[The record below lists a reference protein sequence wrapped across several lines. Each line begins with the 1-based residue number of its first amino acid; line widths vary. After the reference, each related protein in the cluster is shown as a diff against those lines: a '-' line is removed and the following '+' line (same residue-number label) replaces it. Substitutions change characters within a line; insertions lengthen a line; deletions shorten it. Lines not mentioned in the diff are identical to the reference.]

1 MPASYLHGVETIEL
15 TKGPVPVRVVKSAV
29 IGLIGIAPKGP
40 SQSLITVN
48 SATDA
53 AQFGEQLPGFTIP
66 QALSAI
72 QKQGAGTI
80 LVVNVF
86 DEVAHGSAVTAE
98 TQTVASRKAKTAFAP
113 VGATAPVVTNNAAS
127 TTYVPGTDYTID
139 EFGNIKILNAA
150 ITDGS
155 VIKITYKKLNG
166 AAVTSSVII
175 GSINGSTGVKTGT
188 KLFLD
193 SYNMFGFK
201 PKLFISPGYST
212 VNAVAT
218 ELIAMADLY
227 KAHALIDAPIGTT
240 PAGAITGRGPS
251 GAINLNTSSKRAFLL
266 YPHMKVSDPDPSAAS
281 NATLL
286 APYSQFMAGIIA
298 STDLNEGYWVSPS
311 NHEIKGILGVER
323 NISAAINDS
332 TTETNQL
339 NEAGITTTFNSFGTG
354 IRTWGNRAAS
364 FPSSTHPSNF
374 IPVQRTADI
383 LHESVELAM
392 LQFIDKP
399 INQAIIDAIRETV
412 NSFMRTL
419 IARGALI
426 DGKNDQGQ
434 TTGCYFDK
442 AKNLPT
448 DIAAGKL
455 TFDLV
460 FMPPTPAEWITF
472 NSFIDISLLKSLS

>member
-29 IGLIGIAPKGP
+29 IGLIGIAPKGT
-40 SQSLITVN
+40 SQSLIAVN
-48 SATDA
+48 SANDA
-53 AQFGEQLPGFTIP
+53 AQFGEQLPGFNIP

-72 QKQGAGTI
+72 QKQGAGTV

-86 DEVAHGSAVTAE
+86 DETLHGVAVTNE
-98 TQTVASRKAKTAFAP
+98 SQTVTNRKVKLSFVP
-113 VGATAPVVTNNAAS
+113 VGATAPVVKDNTLA
-127 TTYVPGTDYTID
+127 TTYVAGTDYTID
-139 EFGNIKILNAA
+139 DFGNVVVLNAA
-150 ITDGS
+150 ITDTS
-155 VIKITYKKLNG
+155 ILRISYKKLDG
-166 AAVTSSVII
+166 TAVNSSAII
-175 GSINGSTGVKTGT
+175 GSINGTTGVKTGT

-193 SYNMFGFK
+193 SYNKFGFK
-201 PKLFISPGYST
+201 PKLFIAPGYST
-212 VNAVAT
+212 VNAIAT
-218 ELIAMADLY
+218 ELISMAGNY
-227 KAHALIDAPIGTT
+227 KGHAIIDAPIGTT

-251 GAINLNTSSKRAFLL
+251 GTINFNTSSKRAILC
-266 YPHMKVSDPDPSAAS
+266 YPHMKVSNPDPSAAS
-281 NATLL
+281 NSTLL
-286 APYSQFMAGIIA
+286 AAYSQFMAGVIA

-323 NISAAINDS
+323 DISAAINDS

-339 NEAGITTTFNSFGTG
+339 NEVGITTTFNSFGTG

-399 INQAIIDAIRETV
+399 INQAVIDSIRETV